1 MKFDVIVIGGGA
13 AGMFCAAR
21 AGARNRRTLL
31 IEHNSEL
38 GRKII
43 VSGGGRCNFT
53 NLHTTHENFV
63 SSNPHFCKSALAGYT
78 PYEFIELVKAHK
90 IDFFEKKL
98 GQLFCTGRS
107 RQIVDM
113 LTTECRRARVAIKT
127 NCSVR
132 DVRKKQN
139 FEVETSQGLFE
150 CESLV
155 IATGGLSFPKIG
167 ATGLGYRLAGQ
178 FGIKVVQTRP
188 SLVPLVY
195 RGGSET
201 AKLAGIAVD
210 AEVTAGKRTFR
221 ENILFTHR
229 GLSGPAILQASN
241 YWHPDKDLTID
252 LLPEIRVSEVL
263 EEDRSEKIT
272 AATYLGR
279 YLPNRLVDHLIE
291 KGIPNKHLDK
301 LNAKERAGIGEAI
314 NTWTAGFS
322 KTEGWDKAEVTLGGV
337 STEELSSKTMGS
349 KKVEGLYFIGEVID
363 VTGWLGGY
371 NFQWA
376 WASGHAAG
384 NAA

>member
-1 MKFDVIVIGGGA
+1 
-13 AGMFCAAR
+13 MFCAAR

-78 PYEFIELVKAHK
+78 PYEFIELVKTHK

-188 SLVPLVY
+188 SCSICLPWRFRNSKACRY
-195 RGGSET
+195 SRRCRSYGGQKNISGKHSLYSSRPFRSCYF
-201 AKLAGIAVD
+201 AGVKL
-210 AEVTAGKRTFR
+210 
-221 ENILFTHR
+221 L
-229 GLSGPAILQASN
+229 AS
-241 YWHPDKDLTID
+241 
-252 LLPEIRVSEVL
+252 R
-263 EEDRSEKIT
+263 
-272 AATYLGR
+272 
-279 YLPNRLVDHLIE
+279 
-291 KGIPNKHLDK
+291 
-301 LNAKERAGIGEAI
+301 
-314 NTWTAGFS
+314 
-322 KTEGWDKAEVTLGGV
+322 
-337 STEELSSKTMGS
+337 
-349 KKVEGLYFIGEVID
+349 
-363 VTGWLGGY
+363 
-371 NFQWA
+371 
-376 WASGHAAG
+376 
-384 NAA
+384 